1 MAAKARGP
9 ASHPNSLRTAQRNH
23 SMRRLPT
30 SRMRATLSLWT
41 RAPQADPKY
50 GIIAVLVDEKAVL
63 FGQLPDPSERHA
75 FLDAGPP
82 STATSALKYI
92 YTTLTKTA
100 MGLLGGA

>member
-1 MAAKARGP
+1 
-9 ASHPNSLRTAQRNH
+9 
-23 SMRRLPT
+23 MRRLPT

-63 FGQLPDPSERHA
+63 FGQQPDPSESHA
-75 FLDAGPP
+75 FLDAVPTR
-82 STATSALKYI
+82 SATTAEQYS